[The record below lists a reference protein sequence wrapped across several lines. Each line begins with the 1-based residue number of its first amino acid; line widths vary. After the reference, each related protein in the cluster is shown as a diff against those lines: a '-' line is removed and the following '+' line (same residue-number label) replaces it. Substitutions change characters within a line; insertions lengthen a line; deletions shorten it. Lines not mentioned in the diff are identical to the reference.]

1 MDSVSN
7 DRFLKWLVLPATSKA
22 VIACNSLFWGEA
34 ANHHGS
40 DSENNRARTM
50 FIFGFTAGVAF
61 AFGATAYAYRLVKQ
75 IPANTTQR

>member
-1 MDSVSN
+1 MP
-7 DRFLKWLVLPATSKA
+7 LPAASKA
-22 VIACNSLFWGEA
+22 VIAGNSLFLGEA

-61 AFGATAYAYRLVKQ
+61 AFGATAYAYRLIQQ
-75 IPANTTQR
+75 IPGDTTQR

>member
-1 MDSVSN
+1 MAGAARRCKSSDCLQ
-7 DRFLKWLVLPATSKA
+7 FTLL
-22 VIACNSLFWGEA
+22 GEA

-61 AFGATAYAYRLVKQ
+61 AFGATAYAYRLIQQ
-75 IPANTTQR
+75 IRGDTTQR

>member
-1 MDSVSN
+1 MAGAASHFKSSDCLQ
-7 DRFLKWLVLPATSKA
+7 FTLL
-22 VIACNSLFWGEA
+22 GEA

-50 FIFGFTAGVAF
+50 FVFGFTAGVAF

-75 IPANTTQR
+75 IPGNTTER

>member
-1 MDSVSN
+1 MAAAAR
-7 DRFLKWLVLPATSKA
+7 RFKSSDCLQFTLL
-22 VIACNSLFWGEA
+22 GDA

-61 AFGATAYAYRLVKQ
+61 AFGATPYAYRLIQQ
-75 IPANTTQR
+75 IPGDTTQR